1 MGSFVSCGILMHQEF
16 DFNVLFHA
24 FLETHTGIEVLAKL
38 AKTCTLARSWVCMQ
52 LAECEPKHIEQL
64 LRYMKTTHPYYIPFN
79 GINNNKRVGTSRRIW
94 NTPIGSLC
102 WVHTKEKDDR
112 AYIFEFA
119 WARMLKVKRTPRKRL
134 KSQSIPTGRMLHF
147 WGQQPD
153 VSTSNV
159 LEDEEFAQFLMFDRA
174 IQHAL
179 RPRPPISEEDQ
190 QAVKRARLGLCLS

>member
-38 AKTCTLARSWVCMQ
+38 AKTCTLARTWVCMQ

-64 LRYMKTTHPYYIPFN
+64 LRYMKQTRRSCVLLSGRF
-79 GINNNKRVGTSRRIW
+79 VGTPRSLW
-94 NTPIGSLC
+94 NTSIGSLC
-102 WVHTKEKDDR
+102 WVHKMDAKDNHY

-119 WARMLKVKRTPRKRL
+119 WSRVTKVKRASSKHR
-134 KSQSIPTGRMLHF
+134 KSQAVSTGRMLHF
-147 WGQQPD
+147 CGQQPAL
-153 VSTSNV
+153 STSNV
-159 LEDEEFAQFLMFDRA
+159 LEDEEFAQFLMFDHA
-174 IQHAL
+174 IKHAL

-190 QAVKRARLGLCLS
+190 QAVKRARLGLS